1 MVIANAGRTGD
12 GYVRHS
18 VNGKSDGSLFGA
30 VASALGS
37 HYLVDTSSVDIA
49 ESCTGLIGNLIV
61 VQIPFQRDIARCG
74 SGEGGCLV
82 CANLIVARNG
92 DGEVGGLGEGDVLDR
107 GAVVGIGDGYGVL
120 TGSQMGSL
128 CHSVLLVVIVPSVS
142 VGCGTARNADR
153 DCTIGFVIAGDV
165 GAFNSSSQFFRFSDD
180 HCYGSGTLVTV
191 LHNDGV
197 IASSELV
204 FSGVAAIAT
213 IVPVVQ
219 IGGAETAGSS
229 HFDFTIGLAM
239 AGDINMGV
247 SDFMQLQLFGLGD
260 FNWDGGFATVG
271 VFHIEGVF
279 LGRTVGV
286 SEARFSSCI
295 TV

>member
-1 MVIANAGRTGD
+1 M
-12 GYVRHS
+12 
-18 VNGKSDGSLFGA
+18 
-30 VASALGS
+30 
-37 HYLVDTSSVDIA
+37 
-49 ESCTGLIGNLIV
+49 
-61 VQIPFQRDIARCG
+61 
-74 SGEGGCLV
+74 
-82 CANLIVARNG
+82 
-92 DGEVGGLGEGDVLDR
+92 
-107 GAVVGIGDGYGVL
+107 GIGDGYGVL

-142 VGCGTARNADR
+142 VGFGTARDADR

-197 IASSELV
+197 SASSELV

-219 IGGAETAGSS
+219 IGAETAGSS
-229 HFDFTIGLAM
+229 HCDLTIGIAM
-239 AGDINMGV
+239 AGDINMGG
-247 SDFMQLQLFGLGD
+247 SDFMQLQCVGLSD
-260 FNWDGGFATVG
+260 FNWDGGFAAVG

-279 LGRTVGV
+279 LSRTVGV